1 MSKMEKQKSLNL
13 TSLALL
19 LPPPPAPFSSLLPL
33 LCWLVFISMNK
44 LFSKDKCPT
53 EEREALSLM
62 GLNLTNQ
69 RIF

>member
-1 MSKMEKQKSLNL
+1 MSKMEKQKSPNL

-19 LPPPPAPFSSLLPL
+19 LRPHPLSSLLPL
-33 LCWLVFISMNK
+33 LCWLVLISMNK

-53 EEREALSLM
+53 QEREALSLM
-62 GLNLTNQ
+62 VLNLTNQ